1 LNKTI
6 TILYLVTIIVI
17 MSLFAGCGGN
27 AQPEPTTTPAL
38 TNTTVPTSPTPT
50 PVPLNN
56 SLVNGKVI
64 AVRVI
69 DAPVSWEIDIEVYNS
84 EDIPGYPSNFT
95 KSQIGKIITVLAK
108 ADDAKQFD
116 GQEII
121 ANIMLRDDTWGKFFY
136 TEDISL
142 PPDTTPP
149 PAISSLTAVGDIDGK
164 VILNWEMSTA
174 EDFSYYNIYISQSEI
189 IDVTGMTPEGRIS
202 GIALNTHQ
210 IEGLEPTLKYYFAI
224 TVVDTSGNE
233 NRRVVAAS
241 VAPVSYVDIIPNTQ
255 EVYQP
260 DEIFQLEF
268 TWEYANID
276 WEWDSEIPK
285 QLFQDMH
292 DRPRPRTGDYSVYV
306 TDNQDDYIFNAL
318 ADTMISDGEK
328 LGFTKIETVE
338 LALLLVQSI
347 PYSIDIDTT
356 GLEEYPRYP
365 LETLVDDTGDCE
377 DHAILLAELLC
388 ALQYDAVLLEYPGD
402 HMAVGV
408 ADSGDMFGT
417 YYEHDG
423 KKYYYT
429 ETTATG
435 WKIGDI
441 PLGYDRP
448 AYVWDLVPISVLYC
462 KHWEWPA
469 FTGTMPLELIV
480 VNDGTAPALGVT
492 VYAFLDAGNDMVW
505 AKASTTIDIP
515 PNETR
520 TVTLLLPLP
529 IQPVQTRV
537 GYRIIY
543 EGYKVDE
550 GFSDWQYFYSGG

>member
-1 LNKTI
+1 
-6 TILYLVTIIVI
+6 
-17 MSLFAGCGGN
+17 MSLFAGCCGN

-38 TNTTVPTSPTPT
+38 TNSTVPTSPAPT

-64 AVRVI
+64 AVRAI
-69 DAPVSWEIDIEVYNS
+69 DAPVPWEIDIEVYDS
-84 EDIPGYPSNFT
+84 EDIKGYPSNFT
-95 KSQIGKIITVLAK
+95 KSQIGNIITVLAK

-121 ANIMLRDDTWGKFFY
+121 ASIMWRDDTWGRFFY

-149 PAISSLTAVGDIDGK
+149 PAISNLTATGNIDGI
-164 VILNWEMSTA
+164 VILKWDVSTA
-174 EDFSYYNIYISQSEI
+174 EDFDHYNIYISQSEI
-189 IDVTGMTPEGRIS
+189 TDVTGMTPEGRIS

-268 TWEYANID
+268 TWEYANIE

-318 ADTMISDGEK
+318 ADIMISDGEK
-328 LGFTKIETVE
+328 LSFTKIETVE

-347 PYSIDIDTT
+347 PYSKDIDTT
-356 GLEEYPRYP
+356 GQEEYPRYP
-365 LETLVDDTGDCE
+365 IETLVDGTGDCE

-423 KKYYYT
+423 KQYYYT

-441 PLGYDRP
+441 PPGYDRP
-448 AYVWDLVPISVLYC
+448 ANVWDLVPTPVLYC
-462 KHWEWPA
+462 KQWEWPE
-469 FTGTMPLELIV
+469 FTGTMPLELTV

-492 VYAFLDAGNDMVW
+492 VYAFLDAGNNQCW
-505 AKASTTIDIP
+505 ADASTTIDLP
-515 PNETR
+515 PNETC
-520 TVTLLLPLP
+520 TVTLMLPLP
-529 IQPVQTRV
+529 TQSVQSRV
-537 GYRIIY
+537 GYRIFY
-543 EGYKVDE
+543 NDYKVDE